1 MHIYQTSLGTGLG
14 LKEESSIIRRNT
26 EPDCACALPISSPAL
41 DYASPL
47 LAVPLKE
54 KKSKRKRKRKGEK
67 KKKEEEIIYITI
79 FLIFLKRNEII
90 TCLSSEV

>member
-1 MHIYQTSLGTGLG
+1 MHIYQTSLRTGLG

-47 LAVPLKE
+47 LAVPQKE
-54 KKSKRKRKRKGEK
+54 KKVEEK
-67 KKKEEEIIYITI
+67 KKKEG
-79 FLIFLKRNEII
+79 
-90 TCLSSEV
+90 